1 MSTPELEKQF
11 LWVIEQNK
19 GIIYKI
25 ANSFKKDD
33 DDKKDLV
40 QEIILQLWRSF
51 PSYDARSKLST
62 WIYRVALNVAI
73 TSYRKEK
80 IKKKFNTPFSESI
93 MVFEQEPYNEKDGNL
108 ALLQQFINEL
118 RELDRALML
127 LYLEEKNGKEM
138 AEILGFQK
146 LTIKIMNE
154 LDIKQLWQAYDAKL
168 ERSLQLNEKIIKE
181 IQTQKAENNISS
193 FRRSQVTGVV
203 IGLLWVLLLVFLTI
217 AGAQNIYFAGS
228 MGIIALFNILA
239 VATYIRHL
247 ALLDQVNIADNITGA
262 QQKLATIQVSLNNV
276 SRIMILQAPLWCTF
290 WYSQQLVDH
299 AGLTFWLINLA
310 VVSCFVVL
318 SVYLYQ
324 KLSYKNIH
332 IKWVKAFVESFGG
345 KKLSSAMEFLHDIE
359 AYKAESPGKI

>member
-1 MSTPELEKQF
+1 MNTPELEKQF

-80 IKKKFNTPFSESI
+80 IKKKFNRPFSESI
-93 MVFEQEPYNEKDGNL
+93 MVFEQEPSNEKDGNL

-138 AEILGFQK
+138 AEILG
-146 LTIKIMNE
+146 LSETNIRTKIN
-154 LDIKQLWQAYDAKL
+154 
-168 ERSLQLNEKIIKE
+168 RIKE
-181 IQTQKAENNISS
+181 
-193 FRRSQVTGVV
+193 
-203 IGLLWVLLLVFLTI
+203 
-217 AGAQNIYFAGS
+217 
-228 MGIIALFNILA
+228 
-239 VATYIRHL
+239 
-247 ALLDQVNIADNITGA
+247 
-262 QQKLATIQVSLNNV
+262 
-276 SRIMILQAPLWCTF
+276 
-290 WYSQQLVDH
+290 QLKQR
-299 AGLTFWLINLA
+299 FSKIN
-310 VVSCFVVL
+310 
-318 SVYLYQ
+318 
-324 KLSYKNIH
+324 
-332 IKWVKAFVESFGG
+332 
-345 KKLSSAMEFLHDIE
+345 D
-359 AYKAESPGKI
+359 